1 MSLGWRA
8 RYSDD
13 QPLLNEYGFTYIAP
27 GIIRLGV
34 QEQETI
40 LELEAL
46 GDKTFIVEVGLGDS
60 GTVATLGGR

>member
-8 RYSDD
+8 RYSDG
-13 QPLLNEYGFTYIAP
+13 QPLLDEYGFTYIAP

-40 LELEAL
+40 
-46 GDKTFIVEVGLGDS
+46 
-60 GTVATLGGR
+60 